1 MKYSVKN
8 ASITIKANIILDY
21 VNFEI
26 KDGEHIGIVGRNGA
40 GKTTLL
46 KALIDNDLF
55 DEGYEDEPFEIR
67 RQGNFDIGY
76 QSQITFKDE
85 TRTLIEEVRSLFQQ
99 LLDMESRIDYL
110 SETMNENHS
119 NEIIEEYTRLLD
131 TFENQG
137 GYTYKKEIEIM
148 LKKFGFTE
156 DDKSRPLS
164 SFSGG
169 EKTKIA
175 LLKLLISKPDILF
188 LDEPTN
194 HLDLEAIEWLEE
206 YLKNYK
212 KAFIIVSHDRMFLN
226 NIVNIIYEVEHGR
239 TTRYVGNYETYER
252 EKASEYERTLK
263 NYERQQAEIKRL
275 RELYEK
281 FRKKPTKAAMALSKL
296 HMIEK
301 MDIIERPREADTRV
315 FKTNLDKMT
324 KSSRVVLTCKNL
336 EVGYDKALANL
347 SFQVE
352 SGERIGIIGPN
363 GTGKSTLLKTIAGL
377 LDKRRGS
384 ITYGYNV
391 EMSYFDQNLAMEDN
405 NNTVLKEFQDAHPEL
420 TKEECRN
427 ALGSFLFRGDD
438 VFKSISVLSGGEKVR
453 LSLCKIFYNKPNL
466 LVLDEPTNHMDILG
480 KKHLEDILSMYKGTI
495 LFVSHDRYFIQ
506 KLATKLVVFEEGEAK
521 IYPYGY
527 KEYLEKREKK
537 ELTESK
543 NEAPEKREVKKSDK
557 PQVTNNYSAKKEIKK
572 VESDIEKLESE
583 KKELMEELSDP
594 NIYTDYKKSHEINS
608 KLVAIESSLS
618 KLNDRWSI
626 LADEIME

>member
-8 ASITIKANIILDY
+8 ASITIKANTILDY

-55 DEGYEDEPFEIR
+55 DEGYEDESFEIR
-67 RQGNFDIGY
+67 RQGNFEIGY

-85 TRTLIEEVRSLFQQ
+85 TRTLIEEVRSSFQQ

-148 LKKFGFTE
+148 LKKFGFTQ

-175 LLKLLISKPDILF
+175 LLKLLMSKPDILF

-263 NYERQQAEIKRL
+263 SYERQQAEIKRL

-453 LSLCKIFYNKPNL
+453 LSLCKIFYDKPNL

-537 ELTESK
+537 EPTESK

-557 PQVTNNYSAKKEIKK
+557 PRVTNNYSAKKEIKK

-594 NIYTDYKKSHEINS
+594 NIYTDYKKSHDINS

-626 LADEIME
+626 LADEIMK